1 MKRLSGG
8 IDIGGD
14 FHHMIILDEQEQVL
28 YQKKLAHN
36 LGDMKQTMKELTC
49 LEKKEKAKLS
59 FVLEG
64 KNEYSNPLDRL
75 LLLAGFTL
83 YNVDNYKLKRF
94 REAFPGEWRDDNR
107 DALMLSKMLH
117 LKEHINSKQEK
128 VFAQITTPSPVTES
142 LKLLSRHQQILI
154 DEKVRLTNRLGK
166 KLLEV
171 CPELLT
177 LGKLKYQKIIAILAK
192 YPDFSRYSKITLKS
206 LLKIPGIGR
215 KQAPGLLSGLH
226 ELAYIPG
233 LTDIYKT
240 IISSYSKRILQLQK
254 EIKEIDT
261 KMDQIGQQDD
271 SIRHLKSIPGVATK
285 LASRFAGEIGDI
297 GRFPSE
303 KNLAIYCGI
312 ACVNNFSGKINKTK
326 AVYKAN
332 KIAKQTLIMMAGGS
346 IRVNPQCRD
355 YYLKKRKEGKAHNH
369 ALRCLARQMIKV
381 IYRMLTE
388 DRDYQIKKEAM
399 KVA

>member
-1 MKRLSGG
+1 
-8 IDIGGD
+8 
-14 FHHMIILDEQEQVL
+14 MIILDDQEQVL

-36 LGDMKQTMKELTC
+36 LGEMTETMKELKY
-49 LEKKEKAKLS
+49 LEKKEKAQLS
-59 FVLEG
+59 FALEG
-64 KNEYSNPLDRL
+64 KNGYSNPLDRL
-75 LLLAGFTL
+75 LLLQGFTL

-94 REAFPGEWRDDNR
+94 REAFAGEWRDDNR
-107 DALMLSKMLH
+107 DALMLSKMLN
-117 LKEHINSKQEK
+117 LKEHINTKGEK
-128 VFAQITTPSPVTES
+128 VFIQIVQPSIITES

-177 LGKLKYQKIIAILAK
+177 LGKLKYQKMIAILSR
-192 YPDFSRYSKITLKS
+192 YPDFSSYQKITLKS
-206 LLKIPGIGR
+206 LLKIPGIGK
-215 KQAPGLLSGLH
+215 KQAPYLLAGLH
-226 ELAYIPG
+226 NLSYMPG
-233 LTDIYKT
+233 LTAVYKT
-240 IISSYSKRILQLQK
+240 IISSHAKRILQLQK
-254 EIKEIDT
+254 EIKEIDK
-261 KMDQIGQQDD
+261 KMDQIGQQND
-271 SIRHLKSIPGVATK
+271 SIRHLKSMPAVGTK
-285 LASRFAGEIGDI
+285 LASRFTGEIGDI
-297 GRFPSE
+297 NRFPSE

-312 ACVNNFSGKINKTK
+312 ACVNNSSGKMNKTK

-332 KIAKQTLIMMAGGS
+332 KIAKQALIMMAGGS

-355 YYLKKRKEGKAHNH
+355 YYLKKRQEGKGHNH

>member
-8 IDIGGD
+8 IDIGRYT
-14 FHHMIILDEQEQVL
+14 HHIIILDEKEQIL
-28 YQKKLAHN
+28 YQRKLPHQLGEIKETMKKLKS
-36 LGDMKQTMKELTC
+36 LQ
-49 LEKKEKAKLS
+49 KKENAQLS
-59 FVLEG
+59 FALEG
-64 KNEYSNPLDRL
+64 KNGYSNPLDRL

-94 REAFPGEWRDDNR
+94 REAFSGEWRDDNR

-117 LKEHINSKQEK
+117 LKEHINSPQEK
-128 VFAQITTPSPVTES
+128 VFIEITEPSIISES
-142 LKLLSRHQQILI
+142 LKLLSRHQQLLI
-154 DEKVRLTNRLGK
+154 DEKVRLINRLGK

-171 CPELLT
+171 CPDLLT

-192 YPDFSRYSKITLKS
+192 YPDLSRYHRITLKS
-206 LLKIPGIGR
+206 LLKIPGIGK
-215 KQAPGLLSGLH
+215 KQAPALLSGLH

-240 IISSYSKRILQLQK
+240 IISSYSRRILQLQK
-254 EIKEIDT
+254 EIKAIDQ
-261 KMDQIGQQDD
+261 KMDQIGGKDNT
-271 SIRHLKSIPGVATK
+271 IRHLKSIPGVATK
-285 LASRFAGEIGDI
+285 LASRFLGEIGDI
-297 GRFPSE
+297 NRFPSE
-303 KNLAIYCGI
+303 KKLAIYCGI
-312 ACVNNFSGKINKTK
+312 ACVKNASGKTNKTK

-332 KIAKQTLIMMAGGS
+332 KIAKQALVTMAGGS